1 MRRTQWKQSYSFTL
15 SKDVKKEL
23 KRVARLWAVSES
35 SVVEQAIVYLGAN
48 NPKVQEDNKVG
59 V

>member
-23 KRVARLWAVSES
+23 KRVAKQWAVSES

-48 NPKVQEDNKVG
+48 NPKAEAKL
-59 V
+59 